1 MIKSPASHFKLNK
14 AAKKLLAT
22 ILDPHLRGH
31 VKRME
36 IAAQQAEAAAKNARF
51 KKDNDKETAKK

>member
-14 AAKKLLAT
+14 ASKKLLAT
-22 ILDPHLRGH
+22 ILDPHHRGF

-36 IAAQQAEAAAKNARF
+36 IAAQQAETAAKNARF
-51 KKDNDKETAKK
+51 KKDSEAKK